1 MKNLEK
7 AVFQERS
14 MKYSFIK
21 NHKYIFPIEKM
32 CKVLEIGSSG
42 YYKWK
47 NKSISNRTL
56 RKNEIKQRITD
67 IYFASKQRY
76 RSSRIATEL
85 NELGYKI
92 SRIILAKYMREL
104 GLRSKL
110 SKKFKVTT
118 DSKRNYLVV
127 ENVLNRN
134 FMVTIPSR
142 VWVSDM
148 TYIQTKEGFLCLT
161 TIIDLYDRKIIGWS
175 LGDDMSTNETNLAS
189 WKMAIRNRNI
199 TTGLIFHSDRG
210 VQYINNKF
218 ANVLESYKITRSMSG
233 KENCWDNAVAE
244 SFFKSLKTELIYGNK
259 LITKEQMK
267 LQIFEYIEI
276 WYNQKRRHSA
286 LNYMTINEFNNQ
298 NNIYKN
304 VA

>member
-21 NHKYIFPIEKM
+21 NHKYIFPIEIM

-76 RSSRIATEL
+76 RSSRISTEL

-118 DSKRNYLVV
+118 GSKRNYLVV

-134 FMVTIPSR
+134 FMVTIP
-142 VWVSDM
+142 
-148 TYIQTKEGFLCLT
+148 
-161 TIIDLYDRKIIGWS
+161 
-175 LGDDMSTNETNLAS
+175 
-189 WKMAIRNRNI
+189 
-199 TTGLIFHSDRG
+199 
-210 VQYINNKF
+210 
-218 ANVLESYKITRSMSG
+218 
-233 KENCWDNAVAE
+233 
-244 SFFKSLKTELIYGNK
+244 
-259 LITKEQMK
+259 
-267 LQIFEYIEI
+267 
-276 WYNQKRRHSA
+276 
-286 LNYMTINEFNNQ
+286 
-298 NNIYKN
+298 
-304 VA
+304 

>member
-118 DSKRNYLVV
+118 DSKRNYLVQC
-127 ENVLNRN
+127 
-134 FMVTIPSR
+134 SC
-142 VWVSDM
+142 
-148 TYIQTKEGFLCLT
+148 G
-161 TIIDLYDRKIIGWS
+161 
-175 LGDDMSTNETNLAS
+175 
-189 WKMAIRNRNI
+189 
-199 TTGLIFHSDRG
+199 
-210 VQYINNKF
+210 KF
-218 ANVLESYKITRSMSG
+218 
-233 KENCWDNAVAE
+233 
-244 SFFKSLKTELIYGNK
+244 F
-259 LITKEQMK
+259 
-267 LQIFEYIEI
+267 
-276 WYNQKRRHSA
+276 
-286 LNYMTINEFNNQ
+286 
-298 NNIYKN
+298 
-304 VA
+304 